1 MQKNCEQTGEVYGYR
16 MEAYE
21 VAANTVRVGT
31 TTMRNWVREF
41 ETQEFIN
48 DSKRG
53 KHSKTESPILVD
65 LEFRE
70 EFRAHV
76 KQTSREQGISII

>member
-1 MQKNCEQTGEVYGYR
+1 M
-16 MEAYE
+16 
-21 VAANTVRVGT
+21 AANTVRVGT